1 MLHTEGRVILR
12 GVIVVLEAERQVVV
26 VLVGVGA
33 LGYLGDVI
41 LVGLVGV
48 VARPRDRV
56 VGKGKVTTMR
66 LPAVM
71 VQMSVSGCSRRLRC
85 VRSQVW
91 VVVWIVWLW
100 KKSDDSTLQLLLSF
114 IITPS

>member
-1 MLHTEGRVILR
+1 MHRVSLR
-12 GVIVVLEAERQVVV
+12 WVIVILEAERQVII

-56 VGKGKVTTMR
+56 VGKGKVTTMW
-66 LPAVM
+66 LPA
-71 VQMSVSGCSRRLRC
+71 VQMSVSGCSRRLRR

-100 KKSDDSTLQLLLSF
+100 KKSDDSTLQLLLPF